1 MLAQG
6 SAQCRTQQSTLP
18 VFLMMNSEELFSLF
32 FFPTCPRT
40 FKETDI
46 SEAKKGNGEEGAN
59 LGEKNPQS
67 RMSGGGLW
75 GAYNRLSKG
84 TRLRL
89 GVAGILFSVL
99 GIVAS
104 PGTSSRFAFF
114 GLMMLGCRDC
124 GSQYF
129 QNIAGFMSYL
139 RLAQRV

>member
-1 MLAQG
+1 MRIWDKRNRDL
-6 SAQCRTQQSTLP
+6 
-18 VFLMMNSEELFSLF
+18 
-32 FFPTCPRT
+32 
-40 FKETDI
+40 
-46 SEAKKGNGEEGAN
+46 
-59 LGEKNPQS
+59 

-129 QNIAGFMSYL
+129 QNIAGFMCSL
-139 RLAQRV
+139 RLAQRNASDRMFEETSIATSSSVGSA